1 VIGNAGPFGHWHY
14 DDPHNEI
21 AVLKSEVDDLQRKVA
36 ELERENE
43 QLLALLV
50 TEYLAAFEESDEP

>member
-1 VIGNAGPFGHWHY
+1 MIGNAGPFGHWHY

-21 AVLKSEVDDLQRKVA
+21 AVLNSDVDDLQRKVA

-43 QLLALLV
+43 QLRALLA
-50 TEYLAAFEESDEP
+50 TEYLASFDESAVP

>member
-1 VIGNAGPFGHWHY
+1 MIGNAGPFGHWHY

>member
-1 VIGNAGPFGHWHY
+1 MIGNAGPFGHWHY

-21 AVLKSEVDDLQRKVA
+21 AVLNSDVDDLQRKVA

-43 QLLALLV
+43 QLRALLA
-50 TEYLAAFEESDEP
+50 TEYLASFDESNEP